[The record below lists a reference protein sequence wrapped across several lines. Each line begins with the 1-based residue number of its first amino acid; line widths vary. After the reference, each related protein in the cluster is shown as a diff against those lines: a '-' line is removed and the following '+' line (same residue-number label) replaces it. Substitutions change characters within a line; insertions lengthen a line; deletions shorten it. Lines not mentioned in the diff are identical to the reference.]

1 MLWVEGQNFYE
12 AEFPI
17 STPTLHGATLN
28 LAQSGEVLFST
39 VSGKSMVIIG
49 KHNKLG
55 QMWMSLNQNISCGG
69 TQIYSNSVNTEAAI
83 TCMKEPGCSV
93 RLSF

>member
-1 MLWVEGQNFYE
+1 MLWVGGQNFYE

-55 QMWMSLNQNISCGG
+55 QM
-69 TQIYSNSVNTEAAI
+69 
-83 TCMKEPGCSV
+83 
-93 RLSF
+93 